1 MSRAM
6 RADLLFLSTISESSV
21 PIDTSLRRRCRD
33 PGVNGA
39 ENASLT
45 IMCGASSSSTFDRAK
60 PVLGMMG
67 KKVIMCGGL
76 GMGLAAKLCNK

>member
-1 MSRAM
+1 MGREPRLILSFPFPMYRSDRIWLNDRA
-6 RADLLFLSTISESSV
+6 
-21 PIDTSLRRRCRD
+21 
-33 PGVNGA
+33 GVNGA

-45 IMCGASSSSTFDRAK
+45 IMCGASSSASFERAK